1 MDNGLK
7 HESAKKESKKL
18 IAETMAQRVLAQL
31 DAGKKNED
39 VMKDLDKDKKRVSA
53 VTFVSSQ
60 QYIKKCSQHQSG
72 NLAF

>member
-18 IAETMAQRVLAQL
+18 IAGTMAQRVLAQL

-39 VMKDLDKDKKRVSA
+39 VMKDLDRTKEALILAQKAYFEKDPDA
-53 VTFVSSQ
+53 IEF
-60 QYIKKCSQHQSG
+60 
-72 NLAF
+72 L

>member
-1 MDNGLK
+1 LK

-39 VMKDLDKDKKRVSA
+39 VMKDLDRTKEALILAQKAYFEKDPDA
-53 VTFVSSQ
+53 IEF
-60 QYIKKCSQHQSG
+60 
-72 NLAF
+72 L

>member
-39 VMKDLDKDKKRVSA
+39 VMKDLDRTKEALILAQKAYFEKDPDA
-53 VTFVSSQ
+53 IEF
-60 QYIKKCSQHQSG
+60 
-72 NLAF
+72 L

>member
-1 MDNGLK
+1 MK

-39 VMKDLDKDKKRVSA
+39 VMKDLDRTKEALILAQKAYFEKDPDA
-53 VTFVSSQ
+53 IEF
-60 QYIKKCSQHQSG
+60 
-72 NLAF
+72 L

>member
-39 VMKDLDKDKKRVSA
+39 VMKDLDRTKEA
-53 VTFVSSQ
+53 L
-60 QYIKKCSQHQSG
+60 I
-72 NLAF
+72 LA

>member
-1 MDNGLK
+1 MK

-39 VMKDLDKDKKRVSA
+39 VMKDLDRTKEA
-53 VTFVSSQ
+53 L
-60 QYIKKCSQHQSG
+60 I
-72 NLAF
+72 LA